1 MSRRRLAGSDGVLAL
16 AGVIGLVLSL
26 WLLPRQHPDAA
37 LQHMRSAEA
46 ARHRAVAFLA
56 QRGYRV
62 DTTQAIV
69 VLRRAPELL
78 RRWQMRWGR
87 PELVRRLEDL
97 PWLPIYRWIVYRPS
111 EELNGQRWQVVLAGD
126 GTIWAFRG
134 PEAPGEDPA
143 ARAAAGIAAE
153 AFDPLAS
160 WGKLSDTPDS
170 SETPERPGPA
180 AAVALA
186 RYHLQRTIGSVLPLR
201 PDSVGLLATSSP
213 QQAVVRFRGPSPTGD
228 SVTVQVV
235 VAASGQLRALE
246 ATWETLHLPEPSPL
260 EEGPPRRGERGFT
273 VHEVQDLLSVL
284 LFAGLG
290 IWLLTVFLRRLHRR
304 MLDTQGPLRDGVL
317 GGLVFAVATLGG
329 ALPGML
335 QVSDLWLRLL
345 ILLMSTL
352 VVGVF
357 GAASVFLLAG
367 TSDALARDRWPE
379 KLAVLTLLRNGQV
392 RNVVVGASLLR
403 GLALGG
409 LLLGMTAGLL
419 WLWPRAALRL
429 DAGAWTIPWPGL
441 QAVVWLG
448 FAMWVGMLLVYLLL
462 AVTARLPWRD
472 VGRMVGVLTFLLL
485 LLGVSAIDL
494 EQVGFEL
501 IVHALWGA
509 VLAWACWRYEP
520 VCSGVGAM
528 TAWVLWRSA
537 PGWMAPD
544 GPFALDGWIVLG
556 VVGLALALGF
566 VGLRSQ
572 RSEKELPRY
581 VPAYL
586 QELARQERLERELEI
601 ARQAQASLLPHTLPE
616 VPGVA
621 MAALCRPAYEV
632 GGDYYDVFALPD
644 GRLAVVVGDVSGKGI
659 QAAFFMTLIKG
670 HVRALSLSTRDPAD
684 VLRHLNR
691 LFREQ
696 APRGLF
702 VTMIYGVLDPA
713 TRTFTLARAGH
724 PPVLHYRACTQQV
737 QCLRPSGMGIGLADA
752 ELFDE
757 ALESCTLRLETGDR
771 VLLYT
776 DGITEMAGATE
787 ERWGLE
793 RLQQWLVESSQ
804 RGYAP
809 EQALEAL
816 EEQLRAF
823 AGTTELADDLTAIL
837 LEVKQNGDAG

>member
-1 MSRRRLAGSDGVLAL
+1 MSRRRFATSDFVLAL
-16 AGVIGLVLSL
+16 AGVIGLVLGL
-26 WLLPRQHPDAA
+26 WLLPHQHPDAA

-46 ARHRAVAFLA
+46 ARRRAVAFLA

-62 DTTQAIV
+62 DTTRATV
-69 VLRRAPELL
+69 VLRRAPALL
-78 RRWQMRWGR
+78 RRWQMQWGR

-97 PWLPIYRWIVYRPS
+97 SWLPVYRWVVYRSSS
-111 EELNGQRWQVVLAGD
+111 EMNGQRWQVVLAGD
-126 GTIWAFRG
+126 GTIWGFRG
-134 PEAPGEDPA
+134 PEALGEDPA
-143 ARAAAGIAAE
+143 ARVAAGMVAE
-153 AFDPLAS
+153 AFDPQAS
-160 WGKLSDTPDS
+160 WGKLSGAPDS

-186 RYHLQRTIGSVLPLR
+186 RYHLERTIGSVLALR
-201 PDSVGLLATSSP
+201 PDSVGLLATNSP
-213 QQAVVRFRGPSPTGD
+213 QQAVVRFRGQMPTGD
-228 SVTVQVV
+228 SVTVQVA
-235 VAASGQLRALE
+235 VAATGQLRALE
-246 ATWETLHLPEPSPL
+246 VTWGTLHLPEPSPL
-260 EEGPPRRGERGFT
+260 EEGAPRGARGFT
-273 VHEVQDLLSVL
+273 VHEMQDLLSVL
-284 LFAGLG
+284 LFAALG

-304 MLDTQGPLRDGVL
+304 LLDTQGPMRDAVL
-317 GGLVFAVATLGG
+317 GGMAFAVATLGG
-329 ALPGML
+329 ALPGIL

-345 ILLMSTL
+345 ILLVSTL

-379 KLAVLTLLRNGQV
+379 KLTVLTLLRNGQV

-419 WLWPRAALRL
+419 GLWPRAALRL
-429 DAGAWTIPWPGL
+429 DAGAWTVPWPGM
-441 QAVVWLG
+441 QAAVWLG
-448 FAMWVGMLLVYLLL
+448 FAVWVGMLLVYLLL
-462 AVTARLPWRD
+462 AVMARLPWRD
-472 VGRMVGVLTFLLL
+472 SGRVVGTLTLLL
-485 LLGVSAIDL
+485 LLVGVSAIDL

-501 IVHALWGA
+501 IVHACWGM

-520 VCSGVGAM
+520 ACSGIGAM
-528 TAWVLWRSA
+528 TAWALWRSA
-537 PGWMAPD
+537 SGWMAPD
-544 GPFALDGWIVLG
+544 GPFGPDGWIVLG
-556 VVGLALALGF
+556 MGGTGLVIGLAGI
-566 VGLRSQ
+566 RSR
-572 RSEKELPRY
+572 RSAAELPRY

-601 ARQAQASLLPHTLPE
+601 ARQAQASLLPCTLPE
-616 VPGVA
+616 IPGVA

-632 GGDYYDVFALPD
+632 GGDYYDVFGLPD

-702 VTMIYGVLDPA
+702 VTMIYGVLDPK
-713 TRTFTLARAGH
+713 TRTLTLARAGH
-724 PPVLHYRACTQQV
+724 SPVLHYRACAQQV

-752 ELFDE
+752 ELFDK
-757 ALESCTLRLETGDR
+757 ALENCVLRLEAGDR

-776 DGITEMAGATE
+776 DGITEMAGPRGA
-787 ERWGLE
+787 RWGLE
-793 RLQQWLVESSQ
+793 RLQQWLLESSR

-809 EQALEAL
+809 EQALGAL
-816 EEQLRAF
+816 EAQLRAF

-837 LEVKQNGDAG
+837 LEGKQNGYAN